1 MTKWTPKNI
10 DDALKDAIAS
20 AINDNTKSED
30 VPGAPEYLLDG
41 DFDEVVEQAIKNIK
55 NIKGLKMIWREDE

>member
-1 MTKWTPKNI
+1 MMTKWTPKNI

-41 DFDEVVEQAIKNIK
+41 DFDEVVEQAIKI
-55 NIKGLKMIWREDE
+55 